1 MKCRVER
8 TGFFMDNK
16 YIDVS
21 KISRENKKIINFNGN
36 ITFIIHA
43 NSENINFKIN
53 FPKMEYGTEEG
64 VIFFYC
70 KSGRL
75 YLELTNRK
83 KVLITKNTIFIS
95 RAGLIK
101 SLLKLEELNI
111 VIIYIKNEFFNMYF
125 DCDFS
130 IKNAE
135 YRHLTLKEH
144 ESTSF
149 ERIINYTEYPK
160 KLQKIFIVSK
170 TLEGLMHISRHFLDI
185 SYNGNKMEY
194 IRDYIVNNIGEK
206 LTIKKLS
213 EKISISET
221 NFKLKFKE
229 YFGMSSKE
237 YIRNLRLE
245 TAKELLLNTSLNIKE
260 IFSKIGIEN
269 YQTFYNLFILK
280 YGLPPTKLRINGL
293 QKTSGIPEVT
303 EKNIDNI

>member
-8 TGFFMDNK
+8 KGFFMENR
-16 YIDVS
+16 YIDGS
-21 KISRENKKIINFNGN
+21 KISKDNKKIINFNGN
-36 ITFIIHA
+36 IIFIAHA
-43 NSENINFKIN
+43 NSENINSKIS

-64 VIFFYC
+64 LIFFYC
-70 KSGRL
+70 KSGRF
-75 YLELTNRK
+75 YLDLINGK
-83 KVLITKNTIFIS
+83 KVLITKNTVFIS

-101 SLLKLEELNI
+101 SLLKLEELN
-111 VIIYIKNEFFNMYF
+111 VVMIYMKKEFFNMYF
-125 DCDFS
+125 DCSFN
-130 IKNAE
+130 IKNNE
-135 YRHLTLKEH
+135 YKCLLLKEY

-149 ERIINYTEYPK
+149 ERIINYVEYPK

-170 TLEGLMHISRHFLDI
+170 TLEGLMHISSHFLDI
-185 SYNGNKMEY
+185 TYNGNKMEY
-194 IRDYIVNNIGEK
+194 IRDYIINNIGEK
-206 LTIKKLS
+206 LTIKSLS

-280 YGLPPTKLRINGL
+280 YGLPPTKLRIKNQ
-293 QKTSGIPEVT
+293 QKISGISAIT
-303 EKNIDNI
+303 EKNTDNI